1 MTGSDH
7 QAAYYPIR
15 VVAAETG
22 VNAITL
28 RAWERRYGLIT
39 PKRTAK
45 GHRLY
50 TEQDIKLIKQV
61 VTLLDRGLPIS
72 QAQAMLANGD
82 ALNLAERP
90 LSDSASQWQHY
101 REQLHTAV
109 QEFDDESLSHI
120 FEEVCQ
126 FFPVDVAI
134 RFLFMPFYQQL
145 RLKETLTLGP
155 ARLNFYRSFLQ
166 ARMAWRITNSKQRP
180 HASNRILLTNSTQSP
195 DIQPLLLAILLQ
207 QLDMGVTRLSG
218 IMTPEHITELLKE
231 SGRWSAALVQV
242 ETTPSQQRISQLK
255 RIALE
260 TGYPIF
266 ITGQHIELNPSLR
279 QAGLIP
285 LGDDI
290 QQAAL
295 NIRDLVAS
303 ST

>member
-50 TEQDIKLIKQV
+50 TEQDIQLIKQV
-61 VTLLDRGLPIS
+61 VSLLDRGLPIS

-82 ALNLAERP
+82 ALNLAERSQ
-90 LSDSASQWQHY
+90 SDSASQWQHY

-109 QEFDDESLSHI
+109 QEFNDEKLNNI

-145 RLKETLTLGP
+145 RLQESLSLGS
-155 ARLNFYRSFLQ
+155 ARLNFYSAFLQ
-166 ARMAWRITNSKQRP
+166 ARMAWRIADHARP
-180 HASNRILLTNSTQSP
+180 STKSTRILVTNSTQNV
-195 DIQPLLLAILLQ
+195 DIQPLLLSILLQ
-207 QLDMGVTRLSG
+207 QLDMGITRLADIVTPPG
-218 IMTPEHITELLKE
+218 IIELLKE
-231 SGRWSAALVQV
+231 GARWSAALVQV
-242 ETTPSQQRISQLK
+242 EDSPSQQRISQLK
-255 RIALE
+255 SVALE
-260 TGYPIF
+260 TGYPVF
-266 ITGQHIELNPSLR
+266 TTGQNIDLNPSLR

-285 LGDDI
+285 LGDDL

-295 NIRDLVAS
+295 TIRDLVTS